1 MDVVEAITSRHSV
14 RAFLPRP
21 VPRETVERIIEVAA
35 RAPSSGNIQPWKVH
49 VMAGE
54 TKDRFSQAILEAREV
69 EDHLYVAE
77 YQDYPNEWREPYDSR
92 RRTVGK
98 LLYGAIG
105 IPKGDREAMWKQ
117 FGRNYTIFDAP
128 VGLLF
133 TIDRDMGTGSW
144 FDVGMFIQNFMLL
157 ARAEGLDTCAQGAF
171 ALYHKIARK
180 VVGVSELE
188 IVMCGMSLGYA
199 DPEAPENNFPTE
211 RVPLEEFATFSGF

>member
-14 RAFLPRP
+14 RAFLPKP
-21 VPRETVERIIEVAA
+21 VPRQTIERIIEIAA

-49 VMAGE
+49 VVAGE
-54 TKDRFSQAILEAREV
+54 TKQSFSQAILEAREV

-77 YQDYPNEWREPYDSR
+77 YQDYPEEWREPYDGR

-105 IPKGDREAMWKQ
+105 IPKGDRDAMWKQ
-117 FGRNYTIFDAP
+117 FGRNYTFFDAP

-133 TIDRDMGTGSW
+133 TIDRDMGVGSW
-144 FDVGMFIQNFMLL
+144 FDVGMFIQNVMLL

-180 VVGVSELE
+180 VVGVSDQE
-188 IVMCGMSLGYA
+188 IVMCGMSLGYIDA
-199 DPEAPENNFPTE
+199 EAPENNFPTD
-211 RVPLEEFATFSGF
+211 RAPLGEFATFSGF